1 MVPGTSPLDKIGD
14 VLEAFR
20 RGSIVAVFDSE
31 KREGETDLTAAS
43 IHVTPKVVRTLRK
56 DGGGLLCMTMPPAF
70 HEKAGLPF
78 LVDLFSGAHAKYPV
92 LKALF
97 PNDIPY
103 DAKSSFTITIN
114 HRKTF
119 TGITD
124 NDRALTITSLAR
136 LIAVSDGM
144 QQDDVVTAIGRDF
157 RAPGHVSLLNT
168 ARGVLDERQGHT
180 ELTTGLML
188 MAGVTPSA
196 TICEMMGDDGRSL
209 RVDDAKAYAE
219 RNGILFVRGRDI
231 LEAWKWWRKAGG
243 VIDTKA
249 RSDGKEEGVGEV

>member
-1 MVPGTSPLDKIGD
+1 MSTLENIGN

-20 RGSIVAVFDSE
+20 KGHIVAVFDSE

-43 IHVTPKVVRTLRK
+43 VHVTPKVVRTLRK

-92 LKALF
+92 LRALF

-124 NDRALTITSLAR
+124 NDRALTITSLAK
-136 LIAVSDGM
+136 LISDSSSM
-144 QQDDVVTAIGRDF
+144 SQAEVVAAIGRDF
-157 RAPGHVSLLNT
+157 RSPGHVSLLNT
-168 ARGVLDERQGHT
+168 AMGVLDERQGHT

-209 RVDDAKAYAE
+209 RVDDARAYAE

-231 LEAWKWWRKAGG
+231 LEAWKEWRRSGG
-243 VIDTKA
+243 AISIGAAQGDK
-249 RSDGKEEGVGEV
+249 GEVGTG